1 MEIFIG
7 SLILYGFYI
16 LYYVLKKTLFKN
28 TSEIPIS
35 NQPKIIAE
43 NELKKETLVN
53 NYSSQSSIT
62 NNYFENEPKKV
73 TPIEN
78 YYSQSNI
85 SNHTFENKQS
95 IKSATRVAVWY
106 GKNQPVQVK
115 NYSISKGFVY
125 VGERLINTKNENRP
139 YQNNDYNDAALINP
153 TLHIIPAEPWEH
165 GNEMSYWPNYADIPA
180 KCKGAYLKW
189 LSTGRIE
196 PNTHIGY
203 VFLFFYGLE
212 RRIFVDAIK
221 GNISVEE
228 RNDIVNEVLRLLEL
242 YGGNN
247 SFKMYAQNFL
257 AMEWVFFSRSNERI
271 PEYLKFNGHY
281 HVYVLRLLLAKNIA
295 KGNPLSYELALDW
308 TIMHPTL
315 GIRLRTP
322 ARRCPNE
329 FRELFKQRYMQKFG
343 EGIIVKP
350 NKTPLE
356 LNYIPASYTIANV
369 LISKDKLNLPD
380 PIILTA
386 PIKKLIDLVEECTK
400 ELDSFSKYIGREGNN
415 PNSLYAQTLL
425 PKELLQQSTY
435 LNKLKEVLENTDKDI
450 SVIKLTEIYDLLQEK
465 TPLVVDKKES
475 ENLAT
480 LIELLNFGIAPDNR
494 YHHLKPTIDG
504 QVVIFKKGHGI
515 NFNPS
520 QEFLML
526 SSILRLG
533 AIVSQIDGEVS
544 PHEEELL
551 YNMIQ
556 DNRKLTNIEKDS
568 LKAFLHW
575 ALITPQEISGL
586 KKKLETASQNEKT
599 AIGHILI
606 SIAHADGRIDLKE
619 IKQLEKLYTL
629 LGLNKVQVL
638 NDLHQLSTTN
648 EPVIVDYKD
657 KDTSYSIP
665 TPENTSTQSTF
676 TLNDEIIKIREAE
689 TSQIKGV
696 LGAIFTNDEDVEET
710 HINIDEENIEID
722 SPLSTLDEAHQNFFN
737 RLITKELWKKEEIQ
751 IISKELGLMADGA
764 MEVLNEWAFEN
775 ANAPLIEDGEEIYID
790 IELAK
795 EIINE

>member
-1 MEIFIG
+1 MEIIISVLIFYGLYIG
-7 SLILYGFYI
+7 IRKMQS
-16 LYYVLKKTLFKN
+16 KKTLV
-28 TSEIPIS
+28 
-35 NQPKIIAE
+35 NQPIVS
-43 NELKKETLVN
+43 NSNLK
-53 NYSSQSSIT
+53 
-62 NNYFENEPKKV
+62 
-73 TPIEN
+73 
-78 YYSQSNI
+78 
-85 SNHTFENKQS
+85 NKQTS
-95 IKSATRVAVWY
+95 KPILRTASWY
-106 GKNQPVQVK
+106 GKNQLVEVK

-139 YQNNDYNDAALINP
+139 YQNNDYNDATLINP
-153 TLHIIPAEPWEH
+153 TLPIIPAEPWEH
-165 GNEMSYWPNYADIPA
+165 GDEMSYWPNYADIPA

-189 LSTGRIE
+189 LSDGRIE
-196 PNTHIGY
+196 PSTYIGY

-221 GNISVEE
+221 GNVSAEE
-228 RNDIVNEVLRLLEL
+228 RNDIVTEVLRLLEL

-247 SFKMYAQNFL
+247 SFKMYAKNFL
-257 AMEWVFFSRSNERI
+257 AMEWVFFSRNNEKI
-271 PEYLKFNGHY
+271 PEYLKFDGHY
-281 HVYVLRLLLAKNIA
+281 HVYVLRLLLAKSIS
-295 KGNPLSYELALDW
+295 KQEPLSYELALDW

-315 GIRLRTP
+315 GIKLRTP

-329 FRELFKQRYMQKFG
+329 FKKLFKQRYLQKFG
-343 EGIIVKP
+343 QGIIIKP

-356 LNYIPASYTIANV
+356 QNYIPASYTIANV
-369 LISKDKLNLPD
+369 LISKEKFNLPD

-386 PIKKLIDLVEECTK
+386 PIKKLIDLVEECTV
-400 ELDSFSKYIGREGNN
+400 ELESFSKYIGRVGNN

-435 LNKLKEVLENTDKDI
+435 LNKLKEKLGNTEKEI
-450 SVIKLTEIYDLLQEK
+450 NVIKLTEIYDLLQEK
-465 TPLVVDKKES
+465 IPLVIDKKES
-475 ENLAT
+475 EKLGI
-480 LIELLNFGIAPDNR
+480 LIELFDSGIAPDNR

-520 QEFLML
+520 QEFSML
-526 SSILRLG
+526 CSILRLG

-544 PHEEELL
+544 HHEEELL

-575 ALITPQEISGL
+575 ALITPQEINGL
-586 KKKLETASQNEKT
+586 KKKLEIASQNEKT

-606 SIAHADGRIDLKE
+606 SIAHADGKIDLKE

-629 LGLNKVQVL
+629 LGLNKDQVL
-638 NDLHQLSTTN
+638 SDLHQLSVPN
-648 EPVIVDYKD
+648 EPIIVDYKD

-665 TPENTSTQSTF
+665 IPENESVESSF
-676 TLNDEIIKIREAE
+676 RLNHEIIRIREAE
-689 TSQIKGV
+689 TSGIKV
-696 LGAIFTNDEDVEET
+696 ILEKIFTSNED
-710 HINIDEENIEID
+710 IEENSDNSIEEIIEIN
-722 SPLSTLDEAHQNFFN
+722 SPLSTLDEAHQKFFN
-737 RLITKELWKKEEIQ
+737 QLITKELWEKEEIQ

>member
-16 LYYVLKKTLFKN
+16 LYIMLKKILFKN
-28 TSEIPIS
+28 DSEILIS
-35 NQPKIIAE
+35 NESKR
-43 NELKKETLVN
+43 T
-53 NYSSQSSIT
+53 
-62 NNYFENEPKKV
+62 

-78 YYSQSNI
+78 YYFKSNI
-85 SNHTFENKQS
+85 SNNSFENKQFS
-95 IKSATRVAVWY
+95 KSTPRTDAAWY

-189 LSTGRIE
+189 LSDGRIE
-196 PNTHIGY
+196 QNTQIGY

-221 GNISVEE
+221 SNVSEEE
-228 RNDIVNEVLRLLEL
+228 RKDIVNEVLRLLEL

-415 PNSLYAQTLL
+415 PNSLYAQALL

-435 LNKLKEVLENTDKDI
+435 LNKLKKELDNTDKDI
-450 SVIKLTEIYDLLQEK
+450 SVMKLTEIYDLLQEK
-465 TPLVVDKKES
+465 TPLVIDKKES

-480 LIELLNFGIAPDNR
+480 LIELLNYGIAPDNR

-526 SSILRLG
+526 CSILRLG
-533 AIVSQIDGEVS
+533 VIVSQIDGEVS
-544 PHEEELL
+544 HHEEEVL

-568 LKAFLHW
+568 LKAFLRW

-696 LGAIFTNDEDVEET
+696 LGSIFTNDEDVEEA
-710 HINIDEENIEID
+710 HINIAEENIEMD